1 MRLVKSPKKDGSP
14 FGLPPLR
21 TDRAQPQ
28 RRSATSSSCQSS
40 LRKVDRALSSYLFLL
55 AAFFLVAFLATFFFV
70 AFLAAFFL
78 VAFLATFFLVAFLAT
93 FFFVAFLAAFF
104 LVAFLATFFFA
115 AFFTTFFFVAFLA
128 TFFFVALL
136 AAFFAI
142 AIHLVLKKVNSEGS
156 PSASCMDEQRC
167 FAKRSTT
174 LFISNVLT

>member
-55 AAFFLVAFLATFFFV
+55 AA
-70 AFLAAFFL
+70 
-78 VAFLATFFLVAFLAT
+78 FFLVAFLAT